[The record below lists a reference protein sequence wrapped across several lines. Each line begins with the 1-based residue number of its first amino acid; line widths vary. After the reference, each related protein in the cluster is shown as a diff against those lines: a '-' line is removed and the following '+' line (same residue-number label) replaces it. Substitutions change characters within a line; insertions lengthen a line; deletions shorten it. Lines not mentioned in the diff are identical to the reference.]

1 MLTGTFS
8 GRVCTDTGVTEAD
21 AVAVA
26 VKDDDGVTAMSY
38 QSKLKSHHPRELE
51 EEVTAIK

>member
-8 GRVCTDTGVTEAD
+8 GRVCTETGVTEAD